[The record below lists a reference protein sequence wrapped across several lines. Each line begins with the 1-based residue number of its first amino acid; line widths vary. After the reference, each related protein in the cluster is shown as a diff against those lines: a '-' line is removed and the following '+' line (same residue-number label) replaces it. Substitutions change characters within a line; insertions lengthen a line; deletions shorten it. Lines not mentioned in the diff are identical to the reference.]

1 MATTMLLVDPTAAGE
16 RSPIG
21 PDVVAALERV
31 IAGTGLD
38 ASLRNRYSV
47 VFAFPG
53 MGVGQHYPELAGCT
67 LEVCT
72 FIDEAGVFAKHGIAV
87 IGLSGERSEPP
98 AGCLAIPFPVG
109 VIEQDD
115 FGEPS
120 GFVEENGRRYAE
132 RATFVIFPDGTGVRV
147 SGIAD
152 IVGHVRGCL
161 DLVLEH
167 RLERLRQATLAADL
181 TGLRSTAQFG
191 SLLPNGA
198 NSVAITRVDVTI
210 PLVAKMAAPDVVRE
224 EAGYMRR
231 INTLLERAGRPRL
244 FPAIVA
250 INADEDPA
258 WYLMEAADP
267 VSLDHVLFAD
277 AARTVV
283 DPSRQPL
290 LTAGIDRLSNLYE
303 LTYRHEV
310 PPVARYHYRD
320 RFAVI
325 PSRADTRLTHQLLVG
340 GGDLEEML
348 HRPVMIDG
356 FACRSYREQLAFLE
370 ERVDDLVQPVGAYL
384 HGDVHLPNMLIA
396 GGDSIVFVD
405 PRVVWDG
412 NDVGDPGF
420 GEEDVVERD
429 GVGGLHQ
436 VPGRILVGVDRD
448 DRRKQARTPRAL
460 EERVDPAHVA
470 GLLAH
475 DVRRRHLGD
484 QRDRHVDA
492 RDRDGIGAVRQQ
504 RAELCGRPKAREV
517 GGKRRLAQPF
527 EPMLQ
532 NEVQAS
538 SHVANDVRDARHA
551 DARPVREDHEGRPLS
566 VAPAVL
572 LDEAARFAKV
582 ILLDD
587 ADRERDRQAAGGWLA
602 PFARQTDDRDP
613 VLREH
618 AGLVDEGAD
627 LERAARERGIVLTN
641 AHAREGEDDRVPI
654 PQRGIQAGPGD
665 HPLEGGDDVRTDGG
679 SLTGGGWI
687 DEQHRGGHDSS
698 FTPQA

>member
-420 GEEDVVERD
+420 GDPLYDFATLLSSLHVMSAILRAINIQQTEALLTVEATADRLELRSGSLRIHDNPVVEWFQAI
-429 GVGGLHQ
+429 VA
-436 VPGRILVGVDRD
+436 DR
-448 DRRKQARTPRAL
+448 L
-460 EERVDPAHVA
+460 PA
-470 GLLAH
+470 
-475 DVRRRHLGD
+475 DI
-484 QRDRHVDA
+484 
-492 RDRDGIGAVRQQ
+492 IGANW
-504 RAELCGRPKAREV
+504 EARLHVGTANALLGWLKYARSVQTREAWLAIFASALYHLEV
-517 GGKRRLAQPF
+517 GRRLLNRK
-527 EPMLQ
+527 EI
-532 NEVQAS
+532 S
-538 SHVANDVRDARHA
+538 
-551 DARPVREDHEGRPLS
+551 
-566 VAPAVL
+566 
-572 LDEAARFAKV
+572 
-582 ILLDD
+582 
-587 ADRERDRQAAGGWLA
+587 
-602 PFARQTDDRDP
+602 
-613 VLREH
+613 
-618 AGLVDEGAD
+618 
-627 LERAARERGIVLTN
+627 
-641 AHAREGEDDRVPI
+641 
-654 PQRGIQAGPGD
+654 
-665 HPLEGGDDVRTDGG
+665 
-679 SLTGGGWI
+679 
-687 DEQHRGGHDSS
+687 
-698 FTPQA
+698 

>member
-1 MATTMLLVDPTAAGE
+1 MTTATTMLLVDPNAAGE

-31 IAGTGLD
+31 IAGSGQD

-109 VIEQDD
+109 VVEQED
-115 FGEPS
+115 FGEPIRY
-120 GFVEENGRRYAE
+120 VDHDGRRYAE

-167 RLERLRQATLAADL
+167 WLERLRQATLAADI
-181 TGLRSTAQFG
+181 TRLRSIAQLG

-198 NSVAITRVDVTI
+198 DSVAITRVDVTI
-210 PLVAKMAAPDVVRE
+210 PLVAKMAAPGIVRE

-244 FPAIVA
+244 FPTIVA

-267 VSLDHVLFAD
+267 VSLDRVLFAD

-283 DPSRQPL
+283 DGARQPL
-290 LTAGIDRLSNLYE
+290 LRAGIDRLSNLYE
-303 LTYRHEV
+303 LTFRHEV

-340 GGDLEEML
+340 GGDLEEVL
-348 HRPVMIDG
+348 HRPVVIDG

-370 ERVDDLVQPVGAYL
+370 ERVDDLAQPVGAYL

-420 GEEDVVERD
+420 GDPIYDFATLLHSLHISSAVLHAIDIQQTGALLTVEATANRLELRSGSLRIHDNPVVEWFHAT
-429 GVGGLHQ
+429 V
-436 VPGRILVGVDRD
+436 
-448 DRRKQARTPRAL
+448 A
-460 EERVDPAHVA
+460 ERLPA
-470 GLLAH
+470 
-475 DVRRRHLGD
+475 DI
-484 QRDRHVDA
+484 
-492 RDRDGIGAVRQQ
+492 IGANW
-504 RAELCGRPKAREV
+504 EARLHVGTANALLGWLKYARSVQTREAWLAIFASVLYHLEV
-517 GGKRRLAQPF
+517 GQRL
-527 EPMLQ
+527 
-532 NEVQAS
+532 
-538 SHVANDVRDARHA
+538 
-551 DARPVREDHEGRPLS
+551 
-566 VAPAVL
+566 
-572 LDEAARFAKV
+572 
-582 ILLDD
+582 
-587 ADRERDRQAAGGWLA
+587 
-602 PFARQTDDRDP
+602 
-613 VLREH
+613 
-618 AGLVDEGAD
+618 
-627 LERAARERGIVLTN
+627 LT
-641 AHAREGEDDRVPI
+641 RKEI
-654 PQRGIQAGPGD
+654 
-665 HPLEGGDDVRTDGG
+665 
-679 SLTGGGWI
+679 S
-687 DEQHRGGHDSS
+687 
-698 FTPQA
+698 